1 MKKNIFIALFTGIS
15 LIAAAQQLPLYNQYT
30 SLPYLYNPSMVGY
43 QGGINA
49 NLLHRSQWKGIPGAP
64 VTSVL
69 TAEGPVQEKNIGL
82 GVTMFSDV
90 TDIVQ
95 RTGFYTSYSY
105 KLKIDE
111 DNKFLFGLSLGVL
124 NNRIDFTKS
133 IVSDQNDP
141 LLMSRQ
147 NQHKTIF
154 DATLGTTYVWK
165 TLEVGIAVPQ
175 LLGTKVSFV
184 STNSSSYYYMSRHF
198 IFSAKYTFDVDKEK
212 GMKVYPLVLVR
223 YAKNAPVQYDINAVF
238 DWEKFGW
245 AAISYRSNYALGLN
259 LGVRLNKTLKAGYA
273 FDWTINTVKNYA
285 GGAHELLLG
294 YTFGAKE
301 EKAPNTEMASMADNN
316 KVDSLYSALKT
327 NNDAQ
332 QAEIN
337 RLNSEVDRLRKE
349 DSLRNAK
356 TVAVSGNN
364 ILNAD
369 VNAYKAENGGNIPS
383 GFYVVVGA
391 FKNIAN
397 AEKVKSSVTSKYGET
412 DLFFNKEKQLHY
424 VYVIRGESQETA
436 EEILTIIKTQFPGS
450 WIFNMQ

>member
-1 MKKNIFIALFTGIS
+1 MKKNIFISLFTGICLVAS
-15 LIAAAQQLPLYNQYT
+15 AQQLPLYNQYT

-43 QGGINA
+43 QGGINTS
-49 NLLHRSQWKGIPGAP
+49 LLHRSQWKGIPGAP

-82 GVTMFSDV
+82 GVTMFNDA

-95 RTGFYTSYSY
+95 KTGFYTAYSY

-111 DNKFLFGLSLGVL
+111 DNKVLFGLALGVL
-124 NNRIDFTKS
+124 NNRIDFSRS

-141 LLMSRQ
+141 LLMNRQ
-147 NQHKTIF
+147 NQHKTVF
-154 DATLGTTYVWK
+154 DATLGATYVWK

-175 LLGTKVSFV
+175 LLGNKVAFLN
-184 STNSSSYYYMSRHF
+184 TNSSSYYYMSRHF
-198 IFSAKYTFDVDKEK
+198 VFSAKYTYEIDKNK
-212 GMKVYPLVLVR
+212 GMSVYPLVLVR

-238 DWEKFGW
+238 DWEKIGW
-245 AAISYRSNYALGLN
+245 AALCYRSNYAVGIN

-294 YTFGAKE
+294 YTFGGRE
-301 EKAPNTEMASMADNN
+301 EKAPNTEMASMADDR
-316 KVDSLYSALKT
+316 KVDSLYNVLQTA
-327 NNDAQ
+327 NNTQ
-332 QAEIN
+332 QTEID
-337 RLNSEVDRLRKE
+337 RLNAEVKKLKSE

-356 TVAVSGNN
+356 NIAVSGNDV
-364 ILNAD
+364 LNAD
-369 VNAYKAENGGNIPS
+369 VNAYKTESGGNIPS

-391 FKNIAN
+391 FKNLAN
-397 AEKVKSSVTSKYGET
+397 AEKVKASVTGKYSET
-412 DLFFNKEKQLHY
+412 SLFYNKEKQLHY
-424 VYVIRGESQETA
+424 VYVIIGESQETA
-436 EEILTIIKTQFPGS
+436 QEALLIVKKQFPGS